1 LCFKQ
6 KEKIMKIKIGS
17 LLTAVGMACY
27 LSAHAESATFDT
39 ETQELHIPVVDV
51 MLQDKEVG
59 KFEVKMQMVPNTIAS
74 DFTIKK
80 LTPLNSAPSSGSIVE
95 RIKTRGSLACGM
107 SNQLSTF
114 QGGFVFLNKNGQ
126 IRGFDIDFCRAVAAA
141 VLNNA
146 NVVAP
151 VMVVPGNRAVSLKPG
166 NVEILTAS
174 TTWTSSRDATWGNF
188 TWITFYDGQGFTVK
202 KDSGITKLEQF
213 EGAKICVT
221 EGTTTIDN
229 LKEVFNQRGINFTP
243 VVFANPN
250 QTFSAYE
257 QGQCTAYTDDRSQ
270 LSVSVFGSSNP
281 DEHLILDET
290 ISKEPLAPSVP
301 FGDAQWLK
309 IVRTVLF
316 GLINA
321 EELGITQANVDTMMN
336 SENPEVKRL
345 LGVEGSFGQAELG
358 LESDAIARAIKAV
371 GNYGEI
377 YERNLGSGGLGIP
390 RGLNRLWTDGGIIY
404 APPLR

>member
-1 LCFKQ
+1 MQ
-6 KEKIMKIKIGS
+6 IKTLS
-17 LLTAVGMACY
+17 LLTAACMASY
-27 LSAHAESATFDT
+27 SSAHVQSATFDA

-51 MLQDKEVG
+51 MLQDEKVG
-59 KFEVKMQMVPNTIAS
+59 SFEVEMQLVPNTIAS

-80 LTPLNSAPSSGSIVE
+80 LTPLNSAPSSGNILE

-107 SNQLSTF
+107 SNQLSAF
-114 QGGFVFLNKNGQ
+114 QGGFVFLNENGLL
-126 IRGFDIDFCRAVAAA
+126 RGFDVDFCRAVAAA

-146 NVVAP
+146 NAVAP
-151 VMVVPGNRAVSLKPG
+151 VMVVPGNRAVALKPG
-166 NVEILTAS
+166 NTDILTAS
-174 TTWTSSRDATWGNF
+174 TTWTSNRDATWGNF

-202 KDSGITKLEQF
+202 KDSGITNVEQL
-213 EGAKICVT
+213 EGATICVT

-229 LKEVFNQRGINFTP
+229 LEEVFKQRGISFTP
-243 VVFANPN
+243 VVFSNPN
-250 QTFSAYE
+250 LTFSAYE
-257 QGQCTAYTDDRSQ
+257 QGQCTAYTTDRSQ

-290 ISKEPLAPSVP
+290 ISKEPLTPSVP
-301 FGDAQWLK
+301 FGDPQWLK
-309 IVRTVLF
+309 IVRTVIF

-336 SENPEVKRL
+336 SENPEVRRL
-345 LGVEGSFGQAELG
+345 LGVEGSFGQEKLG
-358 LESDAIARAIKAV
+358 LKPDAIAWAIKAV

-377 YERNLGSGGLGIP
+377 YERNLGSGGMGIP
-390 RGLNRLWTDGGIIY
+390 RGFNNLWTNSGLIY